1 MRLLETY
8 SRNTSVD
15 IKPKP
20 KLIEKFF
27 PLGGVDKYITIQTK
41 SGMPAKDYGYFNE
54 IINLLSPYLSKENI
68 KIVHLGQGEGVEQF
82 KNTIHLINQTSIH
95 QAAYIIKRSLCHLS
109 VDSWS
114 SHYAGAENI
123 PLVSLYGS
131 TTVDNHSPY
140 FYNKDKTILLE
151 SHRNGNKATF
161 SREENPKTVNL
172 INPETVAL
180 SVLKLLNIS
189 NSINYSTIYI
199 GNLFN
204 NRMLQTIPNQAINIS
219 NLGVQSLIVR
229 MDIEF
234 NEDNLA
240 KQLQICPCSILTKK
254 PLHPNLI
261 KQFRDQILEII
272 YFIDK
277 DHSVDFV
284 RHLHDLRVPY
294 KLISELPDEEL
305 KKLKLDYL
313 DFHIIVKKDTSIPKE
328 IENKD
333 LSKLQYK
340 SNQLYLGH
348 EKIYQSEYSYRNNQP
363 LDSFE
368 NKFQDLTKENLE
380 TLWREKDFCYIS
392 EKA

>member
-15 IKPKP
+15 IKHKP

-41 SGMPAKDYGYFNE
+41 SGMPAKDYSYFNE
-54 IINLLSPYLSKENI
+54 VINILTSYLSKENI
-68 KIVHLGQGEGVEQF
+68 KIIHLGQGEGIEQF
-82 KNTIHLINQTSIH
+82 KNTVHLINQTSIH
-95 QAAYIIKRSLCHLS
+95 QAAYLIKRSLCHLS

-114 SHYAGAENI
+114 SHYAGAEDV

-131 TTVDNHSPY
+131 TTIDNHSPY

-180 SVLKLLNIS
+180 SVLKLLNIP
-189 NSINYSTIYI
+189 NSVNHSTIYI

-204 NRMLQTIPNQAINIS
+204 NRMLQTIPNQVINTS

-234 NEDNLA
+234 NEENLA
-240 KQLQICPCSILTKK
+240 KQLQVCPCSILTNK
-254 PLHPNLI
+254 PLNPNLI
-261 KQFRDQILEII
+261 QQFRGQILEIV

-277 DHSVDFV
+277 NHNIDFV
-284 RHLHDLRVPY
+284 RYLHDLRIPY
-294 KLISELPDEEL
+294 KLISELSEEDL
-305 KKLKLDYL
+305 NKLKLDYL
-313 DFHIIVKKDTSIPKE
+313 DFHTILKKETSAPKE
-328 IENKD
+328 IEGKD

-340 SNQLYLGH
+340 TNQFYLGR
-348 EKIYQSEYSYRNNQP
+348 EKIYQSEYSYINDQP
-363 LDSFE
+363 LDNFE
-368 NKFQDLTKENLE
+368 SKFQDLSKENLNI
-380 TLWREKDFCYIS
+380 LWKDKDFCYIS